1 MRISFLEECDE
12 MSLAIVELGGEIEL
26 ILPPF

>member
-1 MRISFLEECDE
+1 MSFLEERDE
-12 MSLAIVELGGEIEL
+12 MSMAIVELGGEIEL

>member
-1 MRISFLEECDE
+1 MRISFLEERDE
-12 MSLAIVELGGEIEL
+12 MSLAIVELGGEIEF